1 MAAQI
6 AEQVQ
11 RRSAAALKFFPTEDD
26 HRTITVDI
34 AVSAFVLTSRRQH
47 CREREIQMTI
57 ADMMKDRAALTRQL
71 KALPNDLASEAEF
84 KETFDRRW
92 ALENLILERQVI
104 TLADLKAQLRVSADR
119 ADYLGNG
126 WRRPDSASRLN
137 RKEW

>member
-1 MAAQI
+1 
-6 AEQVQ
+6 
-11 RRSAAALKFFPTEDD
+11 
-26 HRTITVDI
+26 
-34 AVSAFVLTSRRQH
+34 
-47 CREREIQMTI
+47 MTI

-92 ALENLILERQVI
+92 ALENLLLERQVI